1 LILGPADRYRK
12 LRAASAIEA
21 ELEQRQVQLSRGGTL
36 TAGATAQRCLL
47 FGFFRLKGDDN
58 SRSVASWNAALPS
71 KSPISPLPSS
81 SLTDTERAG
90 LFHTQ
95 PNLQCRLSA
104 FIGVCNV
111 ADGVI
116 E

>member
-1 LILGPADRYRK
+1 MKRSSGWSPSATLDPA
-12 LRAASAIEA
+12 
-21 ELEQRQVQLSRGGTL
+21 QQQPP
-36 TAGATAQRCLL
+36 
-47 FGFFRLKGDDN
+47 GFDRLKGDDN

-71 KSPISPLPSS
+71 PIVALA
-81 SLTDTERAG
+81 DTERPS

>member
-1 LILGPADRYRK
+1 MKRSSGWSPSATLDPA
-12 LRAASAIEA
+12 
-21 ELEQRQVQLSRGGTL
+21 QQQPP
-36 TAGATAQRCLL
+36 
-47 FGFFRLKGDDN
+47 GFDRLKGDDN